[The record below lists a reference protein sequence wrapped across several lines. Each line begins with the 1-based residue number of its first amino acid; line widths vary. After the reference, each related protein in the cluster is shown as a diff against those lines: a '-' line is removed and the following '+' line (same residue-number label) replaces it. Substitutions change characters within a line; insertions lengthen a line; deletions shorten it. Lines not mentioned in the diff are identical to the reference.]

1 MDDHEFLD
9 FATAPAGL
17 VQYGGRSKACQ
28 LILDE
33 VLFKMDDKIKATQ
46 AFMNAFNG
54 HDDLLRSE
62 PERLKFSVGM
72 LSNGFE
78 DMVKNTTYDPDKM
91 WRQWYYQVCTEV
103 GYF

>member
-1 MDDHEFLD
+1 MEDRVS
-9 FATAPAGL
+9 AT
-17 VQYGGRSKACQ
+17 
-28 LILDE
+28 E
-33 VLFKMDDKIKATQ
+33 
-46 AFMNAFNG
+46 AFMNAFND

-72 LSNGFE
+72 LSNSFE
-78 DMVKNTTYDPDKM
+78 DMVRNTTYDPDKM